1 MNPAVPAG
9 AKPGIVHMKS
19 GWKLRQNPFPQSGIA
34 VLGGEEARDNGLL
47 FRPEV
52 QQEHIR
58 EAIDKF
64 VLGAAYSGLKF
75 GYLWSLGGAGSGAGD
90 ARGFGK
96 SVVLQYLVENINR
109 DFGRSF
115 LIQAGLDDRD
125 ADEAPLAAML
135 ASFDMANAR
144 SLAAVFYEATRHACR
159 FHVPGEPTLAR
170 RIYERLC
177 KRAGTDN
184 ETALVEV
191 VLETADSIRGRTLG
205 PPKEDFLHLLC
216 RGDDRALGRDI
227 EQVKEGTRGRVGSAN
242 YLATFL
248 LFARAAGIP
257 HVLLGCD
264 QLEDFA
270 ATSTAKQ
277 KRSVETERFRDFV
290 LELQPMADMLSVIV
304 TLHPRAE
311 GAIAEMWALADLPS
325 LRWDLPENE
334 RHVVVLREIHDLD
347 RARALLEP
355 YVQAARKEDVEAP
368 DAIWPLTEDAIQAV
382 LDRSQGRPREILRR
396 AHALIAHGADQ
407 NWEQIDGASAEGFL
421 DALVLPDDHDDDVAA
436 PVRRATAVEDQWVE

>member
-1 MNPAVPAG
+1 MTPAVPAG
-9 AKPGIVHMKS
+9 AKPAVVHLKNA
-19 GWKLRQNPFPQSGIA
+19 WKLKHNPFPQAGIA
-34 VLGGEEARDNGLL
+34 VLGGEDARDNGLL

-52 QQEHIR
+52 QQEHFK
-58 EAIDKF
+58 EAVDKF

-75 GYLWSLGGAGSGAGD
+75 GYLWSLGTSRTGGTGD
-90 ARGFGK
+90 ARGYGK
-96 SVVLQYLVENINR
+96 SSLLQYLVEHINA
-109 DFGRSF
+109 DFGRTF
-115 LIQAGLDDRD
+115 LLDAGLDDED

-159 FHVPGEPTLAR
+159 FHVADEPTLAR
-170 RIYERLC
+170 RLYDRLC
-177 KRAGTDN
+177 QRTGTDN
-184 ETALVEV
+184 ETALVEAV
-191 VLETADSIRGRTLG
+191 METADGIRGRTLG

-216 RGDDRALGRDI
+216 RGDDRLLGREI
-227 EQVKEGTRGRVGSAN
+227 EQVKEGSRGRVQSAN

-248 LFARAAGIP
+248 LFARTAGIP

-311 GAIAEMWALADLPS
+311 TAIAEMWALADLPS

-347 RARALLEP
+347 RARSLLEP
-355 YVQAARKEDVEAP
+355 YVGAARKDGASTESG
-368 DAIWPLTEDAIQAV
+368 IWPLTEASLQAI
-382 LDRSQGRPREILRR
+382 LDRSMGKPREILRK
-396 AHALIAHGADQ
+396 AHALLEHGAAQ
-407 NWEQIDGASAEGFL
+407 NWAEIDGRAAASYL
-421 DALVLPDDHDDDVAA
+421 DSMTMPEEDEDVVG
-436 PVRRATAVEDQWVE
+436 PIRRSVEDAWTE